1 MKTVQPV
8 MLVILIASALL
19 SGSCAMQE
27 GGAPMSGTISTAAP
41 STSVGGS
48 ENAASGTQ
56 GDTLQA
62 CMARI
67 PRDASA
73 GLRMIAEQS
82 CERDEAN
89 RKAIL
94 SVPGAK

>member
-1 MKTVQPV
+1 MKTLQSA
-8 MLVILIASALL
+8 MMMCLFASALM
-19 SGSCAMQE
+19 SGSCAIQE
-27 GGAPMSGTISTAAP
+27 GGAPMSGSISTAAP

-48 ENAASGTQ
+48 ENGASGSQ

-62 CMARI
+62 CIARI

-94 SVPGAK
+94 SVPGAQ